1 MELRTAFA
9 ASVFVLTAFGTDA
22 ALAVSITNR
31 DEHDHKVTVIEGEST
46 KDHVLRSS
54 AVLEGV
60 CGKGC
65 IVRLNDSENE
75 EYELEGTEV
84 VSIEGGYLYYDGTD
98 APAEPMPGEAGK
110 ADSPKR

>member
-1 MELRTAFA
+1 M
-9 ASVFVLTAFGTDA
+9 
-22 ALAVSITNR
+22 AVSITNR
-31 DEHDHKVTVIEGEST
+31 DASDHKVTVIEGEST
-46 KDHVLRSS
+46 KDHVLKPS

-65 IVRLNDSENE
+65 VVRLDDGGND
-75 EYELEGTEV
+75 EYELDGTEV

-98 APAEPMPGEAGK
+98 APAEPQPGEDGK

>member
-1 MELRTAFA
+1 VEWPTAFS
-9 ASVFVLTAFGTDA
+9 ASAFVLSTFVAGA
-22 ALAVSITNR
+22 AVAASITNR
-31 DEHDHKVTVIEGEST
+31 DAHDQKVTVIEGESA
-46 KDHVLRSS
+46 KDHVLKPS

-65 IVRLNDSENE
+65 VVRLNDSVND
-75 EYELEGTEV
+75 EYELEGNEV

-98 APAEPMPGEAGK
+98 APAEPQSSDGGK